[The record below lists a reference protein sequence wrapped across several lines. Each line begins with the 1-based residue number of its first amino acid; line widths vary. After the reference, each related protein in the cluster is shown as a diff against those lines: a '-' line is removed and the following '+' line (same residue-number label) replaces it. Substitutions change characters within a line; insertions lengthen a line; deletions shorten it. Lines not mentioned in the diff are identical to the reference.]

1 MIQALTA
8 NAAARAKALLP
19 LLAVED
25 FPGDPASYKLLH
37 PKGAVLVLYT
47 GSDFGRPSPLA
58 LSAQDRG
65 MKVDLVL
72 QIRNLAKAQ
81 GAYEA
86 LEILRKGF
94 TGWEVPGF
102 LPAYPTRDAFRG
114 AQDGVFQFVITILF
128 PTRVAQAA
136 PVEPVATDPLQFT
149 LHDEP

>member
-1 MIQALTA
+1 MIRPLVEAV
-8 NAAARAKALLP
+8 AARAKALLP
-19 LLAVED
+19 ALAVED
-25 FPGDPASYKLLH
+25 FPGDAEHYRLLH
-37 PKGAVLVLYT
+37 PRGAVLVIYT
-47 GSDFGRPSPLA
+47 GSDFGRPSPL
-58 LSAQDRG
+58 LLGVQDRG

-86 LEILRKGF
+86 LEVLRKGF

-114 AQDGVFQFVITILF
+114 AQEGVFQYVITIFF
-128 PTRVAQAA
+128 PTRVAQEA
-136 PVEPVATDPLQFT
+136 PVEPVATEPLQFT